1 MRAKDRVGHVQLRC
15 RRALVAAKGAPL
27 CIGDFLPRCFPRAET
42 YTRWMR
48 NSVHRALPRFAV
60 SLGRTHARG
69 RPNLWIPNA
78 ELMRR
83 IKGTSA
89 LRSGPPRPVFP

>member
-1 MRAKDRVGHVQLRC
+1 MRAKDRVGHVQVRF
-15 RRALVAAKGAPL
+15 RRALIAAKGAPV
-27 CIGDFLPRCFPRAET
+27 CIGDFLPRCFPRAKT

-60 SLGRTHARG
+60 SLGRTNTRG
-69 RPNLWIPNA
+69 RPNLWIPNP

-83 IKGTSA
+83 IKGTA
-89 LRSGPPRPVFP
+89 AG